1 MNLKMPGLLA
11 AALVTVAV
19 PVAVAIAQSTGP
31 GADRPRLS
39 AEARERLLEGRF
51 AMAKTALKLTSDQ
64 QKLWEP
70 VEQHLRATAAER
82 EQRRAERRELRD
94 RLRQSGEARQRPSLA
109 DRIDR
114 ASERMAQRAERM
126 KAFAA
131 VFRPFYTSLS
141 DEQKAVAG
149 IVLRQ
154 FSGARM
160 RGGGERWA
168 YGRGG
173 RFGNPDAP
181 QGPQVAP
188 KQ

>member
-1 MNLKMPGLLA
+1 
-11 AALVTVAV
+11 
-19 PVAVAIAQSTGP
+19 
-31 GADRPRLS
+31 
-39 AEARERLLEGRF
+39 
-51 AMAKTALKLTSDQ
+51 MAKTALKLSNDQ

-82 EQRRAERRELRD
+82 EQRRAERRQLRD
-94 RLRQSGEARQRPSLA
+94 KQRETGETRQRPSLA

-114 ASERMAQRAERM
+114 ASERMAQRAERL
-126 KAFAA
+126 KAFAE
-131 VFRPFYTSLS
+131 VFRPFYASLN

-154 FSGARM
+154 VSGVRM
-160 RGGGERWA
+160 RGGERWA

-173 RFGNPDAP
+173 RFANPDAS
-181 QGPQVAP
+181 QAPQVTP